1 LEAGSASGKTE
12 LERPG
17 RPNRR
22 KTPSDRLTAGQLK
35 DAALNEY
42 TRREEVR
49 WTLVSV
55 AILIPSVAIAIVRL
69 LLIQGPMVPDQSAM
83 RAAEA
88 AEARQSE
95 FEACVKAAAKLSKEV
110 PIFKTVAESAKRR
123 AEEKA
128 KKDRRLKK
136 DAPLDVKIPWSA
148 ASLVY
153 KNAKRLSGCKAQ
165 TASAAGGR
173 SEAEPAWTAVR
184 QAAKMAE
191 PRKGDEKAEAGA
203 ALKLLKLVEEAPI
216 DKLEGHVEDAKA
228 QLADDAKQAKGR
240 SATAKVRQALPE
252 GLFPRGAAIGVG
264 VGVALAA
271 LIISYISVRSAS
283 TRRARSLIGLRR
295 FANTPEA
302 GLQAAAIVRFAA
314 HHNGGE
320 PGMVLGSA
328 LGGLTA
334 AILVP
339 MLGTGL
345 FIGDLYVAGAMGGL
359 LFGLALQWL
368 VRTISGVS
376 RWRDRAKELGN
387 IEKPTIPIALV
398 LGGVTPGLE
407 KQFLRYFEALPVADA
422 AVVVQKLAAQAEEQI
437 LQAAEAGTATGGPVN
452 PAAAAAWTPG
462 PADAGPGVPSA

>member
-1 LEAGSASGKTE
+1 M
-12 LERPG
+12 
-17 RPNRR
+17 
-22 KTPSDRLTAGQLK
+22 
-35 DAALNEY
+35 NEY

-69 LLIQGPMVPDQSAM
+69 LLIQGPMVPDQNALQM
-83 RAAEA
+83 AAA
-88 AEARQSE
+88 AEARRTD
-95 FEACVKAAAKLSKEV
+95 FESCVKAAAKLSKEV

-123 AEEKA
+123 AEERA
-128 KKDRRLKK
+128 KKDRRRK
-136 DAPLDVKIPWSA
+136 DDEPLEVNIPWSA

-173 SEAEPAWTAVR
+173 SEAEPAWTAVSK
-184 QAAKMAE
+184 AAKLAE
-191 PRKGDEKAEAGA
+191 PKKGDEKAEAA
-203 ALKLLKLVEEAPI
+203 AAQKLLELIDEAPI
-216 DKLEGHVEDAKA
+216 DKLEGHVEDAQA
-228 QLADDAKQAKGR
+228 QLADDAKQAR
-240 SATAKVRQALPE
+240 QHATTAKVRQALPD

-271 LIISYISVRSAS
+271 LIISYISVRSVS
-283 TRRARSLIGLRR
+283 NRRARTLIGLRR

-320 PGMVLGSA
+320 PGMVLGAA
-328 LGGLTA
+328 LGGLTS
-334 AILVP
+334 AIVVP
-339 MLGTGL
+339 MLGSGL

-376 RWRDRAKELGN
+376 RWRERAKELGN

-437 LQAAEAGTATGGPVN
+437 LQAAEAGNATGAPVN

-462 PADAGPGVPSA
+462 PSAAGPGVPSG

>member
-1 LEAGSASGKTE
+1 M
-12 LERPG
+12 
-17 RPNRR
+17 
-22 KTPSDRLTAGQLK
+22 
-35 DAALNEY
+35 NEY

-49 WTLVSV
+49 WTLVGV

-69 LLIQGPMVPDQSAM
+69 LLVQGPMVPDQKAI
-83 RAAEA
+83 EA
-88 AEARQSE
+88 ANGAQTRVVE
-95 FEACVKAAAKLSKEV
+95 FESCVKAAAKLSKEV
-110 PIFKTVAESAKRR
+110 PIFKTVAEGAKRR
-123 AEEKA
+123 AEEHA
-128 KKDRRLKK
+128 KKDRRRRRKK
-136 DAPLDVKIPWSA
+136 PDEKIEYHLPWSA
-148 ASLVY
+148 SALVF
-153 KNAKRLSGCKAQ
+153 KNAKKLTTCSTQANGAVG
-165 TASAAGGR
+165 TR
-173 SEAEPAWTAVR
+173 SEAEAAWTAVR
-184 QAAKMAE
+184 KAAEVAEPKRGDKEAESKAAKSVLE
-191 PRKGDEKAEAGA
+191 LFDD
-203 ALKLLKLVEEAPI
+203 APV
-216 DKLEGHVEDAKA
+216 DKLKGHVDDAKT
-228 QLADDAKQAKGR
+228 QLEDDAKQAR
-240 SATAKVRQALPE
+240 QHATTARVRQELPE

-302 GLQAAAIVRFAA
+302 GLQAAAIIRFAA

-328 LGGLTA
+328 LGGLIA
-334 AILVP
+334 ALVVP
-339 MLGTGL
+339 VLGAGL

-376 RWRDRAKELGN
+376 RWRERAKELGN

-437 LQAAEAGTATGGPVN
+437 LQAAEAG
-452 PAAAAAWTPG
+452 AAAAPGTPW
-462 PADAGPGVPSA
+462 A

>member
-1 LEAGSASGKTE
+1 M
-12 LERPG
+12 
-17 RPNRR
+17 
-22 KTPSDRLTAGQLK
+22 
-35 DAALNEY
+35 NEY

-69 LLIQGPMVPDQSAM
+69 LLIQGPMVPDQTAIRASEDAAM
-83 RAAEA
+83 R
-88 AEARQSE
+88 QKE

-123 AEEKA
+123 AEEQA
-128 KKDRRLKK
+128 KKDRTRLRGKDKDKK
-136 DAPLDVKIPWSA
+136 LEIRIPWSA
-148 ASLVY
+148 AQLVY

-173 SEAEPAWTAVR
+173 SEAELAWTAVR
-184 QAAKMAE
+184 KAAKMAE
-191 PRKGDEKAEAGA
+191 PKKGDEKSEAA
-203 ALKLLKLVEEAPI
+203 AAQQLLKLFEEAPI
-216 DKLEGHVEDAKA
+216 DKLKGHVEDAQA
-228 QLADDAKQAKGR
+228 QLADDAKQASQR
-240 SATAKVRQALPE
+240 AATAKVRQELPE

-283 TRRARSLIGLRR
+283 MRRARSLIGLRR

-302 GLQAAAIVRFAA
+302 GLQAAAIIRFAA

-339 MLGTGL
+339 MLGQGL

-368 VRTISGVS
+368 VRTISGVN
-376 RWRDRAKELGN
+376 RWRERAKELGN

-437 LQAAEAGTATGGPVN
+437 LQAAEAGAATGA
-452 PAAAAAWTPG
+452 PATPATAAAWTPG
-462 PADAGPGVPSA
+462 PPGAGVGP